1 VEAAGVSRSA
11 RVAVWL
17 ALGALLVFAADARR
31 AEGDG
36 GRRSSLARRLAGP
49 FASLAASV
57 QWTRADLAWRA
68 GREDQ
73 GLARAEAALELDPAS
88 AQGWIFLAHHM
99 VFDLGAV
106 GRGTTEERAA
116 WIEAGVDLLRR
127 AEEVCDDPAAAAF
140 DLGLV
145 AVYLASL
152 EPADRAW
159 PEDGERAWS
168 LAQAAFARAADA
180 GHALAA
186 EALEHLPR

>member
-1 VEAAGVSRSA
+1 VSRAA
-11 RVAVWL
+11 RLATWL
-17 ALGALLVFAADARR
+17 ALGALLVLAAAVRRDAHD
-31 AEGDG
+31 DG
-36 GRRSSLARRLAGP
+36 ARHASLARRLAGP

-88 AQGWIFLAHHM
+88 AEGWIFLAHHM

-106 GRGTTEERAA
+106 GRGTAGERAA
-116 WIEAGVDLLRR
+116 WIEAGVALLQRG
-127 AEEVCDDPAAAAF
+127 EEVADDPAALAF

-152 EPADRAW
+152 EPDDRAW
-159 PEDGERAWS
+159 PPDEQRAWS
-168 LAQAAFARAADA
+168 LARSAFTRAADA